1 MQCGVPC
8 PGPSSAPPEGC
19 HSSATLEVAGLP
31 SQWQQPRPPHPINT
45 SSSAMASNFIC
56 CILHLKHWPP
66 ETFLLIIA
74 PDRHQATFGG
84 GERALISERRNLP
97 LTACTTIMRDGN
109 TDQRSG
115 NNAIDTVW
123 CRSMLSRRVG
133 LGTSGLKPSL
143 CSPHRCGARPLTA
156 RHIPHRFP
164 RSIARRHF
172 SHRPQHSPA
181 HLHSL
186 TAIDTPD
193 GSEPHPHRD
202 GRRKAP
208 DCSSRHNLG
217 RPVRAIRAPAGK
229 QAVTPTSHTCGTAP
243 HATGPSI
250 ISGFRINDSC
260 PVGPCPGKKS

>member
-31 SQWQQPRPPHPINT
+31 SQWQQHRPPHPINT

-143 CSPHRCGARPLTA
+143 SSPHRCGARPLTA

-186 TAIDTPD
+186 TEIDTPD

-202 GRRKAP
+202 DRRKAP

-217 RPVRAIRAPAGK
+217 RPLLSVRAPAGK